1 MCIVTRNRE
10 WQLQQFMFRTDA
22 DLKRVEETHRN
33 RPRMTQSSPLLQQR
47 RRVQSRRLRAACVV
61 TVFHRPATV
70 HVTNELNTR
79 TIRTL

>member
-1 MCIVTRNRE
+1 MYIVTRDRE

-33 RPRMTQSSPLLQQR
+33 RPRLPQQR